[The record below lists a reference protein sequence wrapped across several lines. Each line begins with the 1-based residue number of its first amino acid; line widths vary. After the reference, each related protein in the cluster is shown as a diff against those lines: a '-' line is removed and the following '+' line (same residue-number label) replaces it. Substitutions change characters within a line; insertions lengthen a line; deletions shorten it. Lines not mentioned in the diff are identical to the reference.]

1 MEICNHWPRE
11 YGFTESGVKGFVK
24 KVIKLVTYLCEINL
38 EIVKKNNACG
48 KDKIENNGLLCN

>member
-1 MEICNHWPRE
+1 M
-11 YGFTESGVKGFVK
+11 KGFVK